1 MISVKHNTIYDD
13 YAMQTGT
20 ICSGTKTMTNGLS
33 AYYRARLQAQP
44 SKSLTR
50 YPRYVL
56 WSVKENGYL
65 ISDSHLVTSTSSWW
79 TTNPDTAQVYYDQE
93 TAFGKA
99 GILAGLTKLD
109 IEVQCLD

>member
-1 MISVKHNTIYDD
+1 
-13 YAMQTGT
+13 MQTGT
-20 ICSGTKTMTNGLS
+20 TCYETKTMNNGPA

-44 SKSLTR
+44 SKSLPKS
-50 YPRYVL
+50 PRYVL
-56 WSVKENGYL
+56 WSAKQNGYL

-79 TTNPDTAQVYYDQE
+79 TMNPDSAQVYYDQE